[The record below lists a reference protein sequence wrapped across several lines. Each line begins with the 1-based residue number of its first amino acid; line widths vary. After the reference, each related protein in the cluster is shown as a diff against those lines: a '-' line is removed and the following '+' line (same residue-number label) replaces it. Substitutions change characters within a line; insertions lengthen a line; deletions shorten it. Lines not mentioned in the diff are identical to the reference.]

1 MKWYSKKNIYLRRFY
16 IFILN
21 FGIDL
26 KKVLYLPSI
35 INYIKDFI
43 KFKKKGG
50 KIRNIYMCL
59 EDFNKNSTEFKN
71 QFFHSDL
78 LISQKIFENNPTN
91 HLDVGSRI
99 DGLVSHLASFRS
111 LDFADIRNVDLKP
124 HKNINYKKIDI
135 GDENLVISKK
145 YFSVSSIGV
154 LGHIGLG
161 RYGDKIDP
169 NGHFKAF
176 KNIANLT
183 ENLGVLYLMVPV
195 GIEGTEFNSHRVF
208 NASSIINYFININF
222 DLIEFSFVDDLGELH
237 LNTNF
242 EDTKN
247 LNFGGGIFILRKN
260 EKK

>member
-1 MKWYSKKNIYLRRFY
+1 M
-16 IFILN
+16 
-21 FGIDL
+21 
-26 KKVLYLPSI
+26 
-35 INYIKDFI
+35 
-43 KFKKKGG
+43 
-50 KIRNIYMCL
+50 
-59 EDFNKNSTEFKN
+59 
-71 QFFHSDL
+71 
-78 LISQKIFENNPTN
+78 
-91 HLDVGSRI
+91 
-99 DGLVSHLASFRS
+99 VSHLASFRS

-183 ENLGVLYLMVPV
+183 ENLGVLYLMVPMV
-195 GIEGTEFNSHRVF
+195 LRVLNLIHRVF

-247 LNFGGGIFILRKN
+247 LNFGGGIFILRK
-260 EKK
+260 E

>member
-1 MKWYSKKNIYLRRFY
+1 MKWYSNNKIKLRRLY
-16 IFILN
+16 IFIQT

-26 KKVLYLPSI
+26 KKILNLLYLKK
-35 INYIKDFI
+35 YIKDYFL
-43 KFKKKGG
+43 FKKKGG
-50 KIRNIYMCL
+50 KVKNIYISL
-59 EDFNKNSTEFKN
+59 ENFKNEAFEFKN

-91 HLDVGSRI
+91 HLDIGSRI

-145 YFSVSSIGV
+145 YFSISSVGV
-154 LGHIGLG
+154 LGHVGLG

-169 NGHFKAF
+169 NGHLKAF
-176 KNIANLT
+176 KNISNLT
-183 ENLGVLYLMVPV
+183 ENTGILYLMVPV

-208 NASSIINYFININF
+208 NASFIVNCLKDLNF
-222 DLIEFSFVDDLGELH
+222 DLIEFNHVDDFGDLH
-237 LNTNF
+237 LNTNI
-242 EDTKN
+242 ENTKN
-247 LNFGGGIFILRKN
+247 LNFGGGIFTLRKN